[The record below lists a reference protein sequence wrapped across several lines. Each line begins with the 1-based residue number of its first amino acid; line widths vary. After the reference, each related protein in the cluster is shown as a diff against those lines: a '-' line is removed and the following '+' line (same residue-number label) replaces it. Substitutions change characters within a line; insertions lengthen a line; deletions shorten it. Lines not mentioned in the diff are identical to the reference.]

1 MWSSRLSGWATSG
14 FIGTGARTASDW
26 LYRSRT
32 PPRRARARL
41 AVLGPASAKPSMPRH
56 NVMPRAI
63 SRIGTGSSSTPRRWP
78 RSACLRQLALGGQ
91 QRLQIAE
98 QRLAVAFGL
107 FGRRPVAQGAR
118 KADERRCKLVAS
130 CRLGKAL
137 ALLGGRDRDLQE
149 IGRAHV

>member
-1 MWSSRLSGWATSG
+1 MSCQG
-14 FIGTGARTASDW
+14 
-26 LYRSRT
+26 RS
-32 PPRRARARL
+32 A
-41 AVLGPASAKPSMPRH
+41 GSE
-56 NVMPRAI
+56 
-63 SRIGTGSSSTPRRWP
+63 TGSSSTPRRWP

-107 FGRRPVAQGAR
+107 LGRRPVEQGAR

-137 ALLGGRDRDLQE
+137 AVLGGRDRDLQV
-149 IGRAHV
+149 IGDHLVDRAFDRSEEHTSELQSLMRNSYAV